1 MPDPGTSLSGRESTC
16 LSTCMEKYIESWNTV
31 SKTYV
36 ARLQKEGAALG
47 AAGLGGGAPGGREM
61 F

>member
-1 MPDPGTSLSGRESTC
+1 
-16 LSTCMEKYIESWNTV
+16 MEKYIESWNTV